1 MQTPD
6 PTSSHLLSL
15 PPLLY
20 PISPSLA
27 ALHLARVRLTL
38 SLPPSSYTSAWCA
51 QCGGLRSGPKIK
63 RRYSEGNMNSP
74 TPISSTSLE
83 HFQPTK
89 SPSTTPQNTRIP
101 LNEEIFESSL
111 CILPFNPLG
120 GISTSTSTNIN
131 SASLSPPIV
140 HNATSSSTEEKLLD
154 CGVKSSEKLSISNKV
169 ISPIVPATTPKRRRG
184 QCEICGLSYRPK
196 KDQKTLL
203 EFPSARKVHRTR
215 STRSSTQSEIDDVF
229 TSSQLTPSTSKP
241 RSNGVTS
248 NSMKRVDAVMQNENE
263 ENDDGVSKEARYVA
277 IDKGK
282 KKGEKQEEG
291 KVQGENSF
299 ENEENGGE
307 EKEKKPSPISAPR
320 LRYIPSSDPNPPT
333 YPHPDPLSKSSTGD
347 KRVKGES
354 GSMSRNGGK
363 KKKRSGLT
371 KLLAESKAREEN
383 SSGNWGFG

>member
-51 QCGGLRSGPKIK
+51 QCGGLRSGTKMK

-89 SPSTTPQNTRIP
+89 SPSPTPQTKRIP
-101 LNEEIFESSL
+101 LNEAIVGSSL
-111 CILPFNPLG
+111 CILPSNPLG
-120 GISTSTSTNIN
+120 GLSTSTSTNIN
-131 SASLSPPIV
+131 SSSLSPTVNIT
-140 HNATSSSTEEKLLD
+140 TSTSAEEKPLD
-154 CGVKSSEKLSISNKV
+154 NRIKSREKHSISSNV
-169 ISPIVPATTPKRRRG
+169 ISPTIQTTTPKRRRG

-277 IDKGK
+277 MDNGK
-282 KKGEKQEEG
+282 RKSENQEEG
-291 KVQGENSF
+291 KVLGGNSF
-299 ENEENGGE
+299 GNEENGGE